1 MSNVDES
8 MVEDAAVYWL
18 EEQRRIA
25 PATTQVSACH

>member
-8 MVEDAAVYWL
+8 MVEDAAVYWP

-25 PATTQVSACH
+25 LAITQVPACL